1 MTADDDDR
9 FLRAA
14 IDLARE
20 NIARG
25 GRPFGAL
32 VGGTTILVG

>member
-1 MTADDDDR
+1 MTTGDDDR

-20 NIARG
+20 NVACG
-25 GRPFGAL
+25 GRPFGA
-32 VGGTTILVG
+32 ILHLSPPRPL